1 MKTNEGKH
9 NGEEQNRQQAGQ
21 VKAGAGQG
29 CGLLWE
35 ANATRGNRPT
45 PGAQLPE
52 AEQKEHQGGHNAGK
66 TTGNTTA
73 TKGCLLQAS
82 RLQQVAATGK
92 TQRVHEKWWVYVG

>member
-29 CGLLWE
+29 CGLLQE
-35 ANATRGNRPT
+35 ANATRGNRAT

-66 TTGNTTA
+66 TTGNTTVDNSC
-73 TKGCLLQAS
+73 KGMPPPGQQAPTDS
-82 RLQQVAATGK
+82 RNGENTTSK
-92 TQRVHEKWWVYVG
+92 